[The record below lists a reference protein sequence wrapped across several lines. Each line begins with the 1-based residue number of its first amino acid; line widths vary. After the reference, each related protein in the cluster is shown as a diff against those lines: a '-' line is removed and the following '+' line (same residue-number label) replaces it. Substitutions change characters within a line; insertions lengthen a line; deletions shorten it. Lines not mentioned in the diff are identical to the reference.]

1 MDDLKKQ
8 VESIL
13 FSVGRKIEISELAKL
28 VKASESAILPLLQE
42 LKGEYDARNS
52 SLMIVQDGTAWK
64 LTVREAFLSTVR
76 KIVTQTEL
84 PKSVMETLAVIA
96 YKAPVLQSNIIKVR
110 TNKAYD
116 HLVLLEQDGFVMR
129 VKHGRTK
136 MIRLAQ
142 KFFDYFDIPEDQLKQ
157 KFSNVL
163 ALEKAIQEKE
173 GEIETKQNAI
183 LEQHE
188 QMKRHDEEHK
198 KYVEAEHQRLD
209 EELAKLPEIDLVD
222 DEGDKHKLQTYPTT
236 PAPEGPAALSPQI
249 EIVKTEGFETYGE
262 EEAEPAP
269 MPSEKKRKKRAAKS
283 VSQEGTI
290 PSQIPAEQSA
300 PESSVIEEAR
310 KEAAA
315 EIAEERAEPETV
327 EEQSEAR
334 AVKIAAGTEKSR
346 EFGGKGIFP
355 EGVTEDVQK
364 KIDERVEELVHGHK
378 PGPDEEHVEGA
389 LSKSQENGNKPAGEE
404 PAGDEAQG
412 DEEAEDDGTDGEA
425 DAQKGGTQ

>member
-1 MDDLKKQ
+1 MDELKKQ

-13 FSVGRKIEISELAKL
+13 FSVGRKIETSELAKL
-28 VKASESAILPLLQE
+28 VKIPEDRVIPLLQE
-42 LKGEYDARNS
+42 LKGEYDSRNS

-116 HLVLLEQDGFVMR
+116 HLALLEQDGFLTR

-173 GEIETKQNAI
+173 GEIESKQDAM

-188 QMKRHDEEHK
+188 QMKIRDEEHK
-198 KYVEAEHQRLD
+198 KHVEAEHKRLD

-222 DEGDKHKLQTYPTT
+222 DEGDRHKLQTYPTT
-236 PAPEGPAALSPQI
+236 PAPEGPAMLSPQI
-249 EIVKTEGFETYGE
+249 EVIKTAGLETYGE
-262 EEAEPAP
+262 EEVEPAP
-269 MPSEKKRKKRAAKS
+269 MPGGKRKKTKKAAPKT
-283 VSQEGTI
+283 EPI
-290 PSQIPAEQSA
+290 LAAPEQPA
-300 PESSVIEEAR
+300 PESAVIEEAR

-315 EIAEERAEPETV
+315 EIAEKHAEPETV
-327 EEQSEAR
+327 EEQSEER

-378 PGPDEEHVEGA
+378 PGPDEEHAEGSITEERDNPAVGNPVE
-389 LSKSQENGNKPAGEE
+389 
-404 PAGDEAQG
+404 DEQTG
-412 DEEAEDDGTDGEA
+412 DEETSGDQNDEGEK
-425 DAQKGGTQ
+425 Q